1 MKKSLFMVMIM
12 MVMVMLSGCASMQMF
27 DNKKEVGATHGALT
41 GAATGAIVGSPT
53 LVGAGVGAFAGGVVG
68 LCVGDYFDKQD
79 PRYYVDRNSN
89 GATVEIKSGPFKM
102 NESEDLWYIVY
113 EKDGKPMLA
122 KKALKDKSWQQVK

>member
-1 MKKSLFMVMIM
+1 MKKLLIVL
-12 MVMVMLSGCASMQMF
+12 MLAFGMLMAGCASVQVF
-27 DNKKEVGATHGALT
+27 DNKKEVGATHGALA
-41 GAATGAIVGSPT
+41 GATTGAIVGSPT

-89 GATVEIKSGPFKM
+89 ATTVEIKSGPFKM
-102 NESEDLWYIVY
+102 NEAEDLWYMVY